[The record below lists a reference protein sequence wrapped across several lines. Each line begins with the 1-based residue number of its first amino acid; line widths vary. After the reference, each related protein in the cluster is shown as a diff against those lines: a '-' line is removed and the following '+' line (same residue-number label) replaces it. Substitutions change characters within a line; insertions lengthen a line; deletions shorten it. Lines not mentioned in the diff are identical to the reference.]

1 MITAASSITVH
12 GKRQRRLMVDMT
24 LSPQRHVAQQI
35 SVAVGIVEF
44 RCSFVCGEGGGCA
57 TLD

>member
-1 MITAASSITVH
+1 
-12 GKRQRRLMVDMT
+12 MT
-24 LSPQRHVAQQI
+24 TDVRYDVEPQGHVAQRI

-57 TLD
+57 TLEY